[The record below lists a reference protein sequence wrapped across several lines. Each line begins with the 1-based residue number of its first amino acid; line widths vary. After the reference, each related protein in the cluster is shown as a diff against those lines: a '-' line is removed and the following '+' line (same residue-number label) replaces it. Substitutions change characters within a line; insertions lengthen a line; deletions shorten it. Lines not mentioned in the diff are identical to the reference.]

1 MNRHFLIPLFAALSL
16 NAANLIRNASFELG
30 CGDWNLVRF
39 SSQDAIFRKAV
50 SDTENP
56 VHGMRSLRIENPDA
70 DTIELSGWEIPLKK
84 DHTYTLS
91 WYAKSGKPGE
101 TVVRLYL
108 VCQHDSG
115 METLSMHFH
124 RTGQLCIHPEIHLG
138 KLGGNRQHSDTLD

>member
-50 SDTENP
+50 SDTENQ
-56 VHGMRSLRIENPDA
+56 VHGMRSLCIENPDA
-70 DTIELSGWEIPLKK
+70 DTIELSGWGIPLKK

-91 WYAKSGKPGE
+91 WYAKSSRPLRLRGLKIS
-101 TVVRLYL
+101 TV
-108 VCQHDSG
+108 
-115 METLSMHFH
+115 T
-124 RTGQLCIHPEIHLG
+124 
-138 KLGGNRQHSDTLD
+138 